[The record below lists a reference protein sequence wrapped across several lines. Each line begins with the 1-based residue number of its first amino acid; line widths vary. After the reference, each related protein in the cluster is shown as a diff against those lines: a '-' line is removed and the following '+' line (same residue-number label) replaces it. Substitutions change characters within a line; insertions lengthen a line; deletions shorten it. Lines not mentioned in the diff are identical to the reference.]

1 MKKVLVVFAFAVLWA
16 CADTSISEDDL
27 HYLNGYWEISAVEF
41 SDGTQKSYTVNPSI
55 DFILWE
61 NGKGFRKKVHPQ
73 LDGTYN
79 TSRDAEAFTMN
90 HVDNVYTLHYKS
102 NLSEW
107 EETLIQLDS
116 ISFSVRN
123 EAGIVYYYK
132 RFQPIS
138 IPK

>member
-1 MKKVLVVFAFAVLWA
+1 MKKVLIVFAFAMFWA
-16 CADTSISEDDL
+16 CEDTSISEDDL

-41 SDGTQKSYTVNPSI
+41 SDGTQKSYSLNPTI
-55 DFILWE
+55 DFILLE

-73 LDGTYN
+73 LDGSYN
-79 TSRDAEAFTMN
+79 TSRDAEAFTMS
-90 HVDNVYTLHYKS
+90 HVGNVYTLHYKN

-116 ISFSVRN
+116 TSFSVKN
-123 EAGIVYYYK
+123 EAGILYIYK

>member
-1 MKKVLVVFAFAVLWA
+1 MKKVLIVFASAMFWA

-27 HYLNGYWEISAVEF
+27 HYLNGYWEISTVEF
-41 SDGTQKSYTVNPSI
+41 SDGTQKSYSLNPTI
-55 DFILWE
+55 DFILLE

-73 LDGTYN
+73 LDGSYN
-79 TSRDAEAFTMN
+79 TSRDAETFTMSR
-90 HVDNVYTLHYKS
+90 VGNVYTLHYKN

-123 EAGIVYYYK
+123 EAGILYTYK